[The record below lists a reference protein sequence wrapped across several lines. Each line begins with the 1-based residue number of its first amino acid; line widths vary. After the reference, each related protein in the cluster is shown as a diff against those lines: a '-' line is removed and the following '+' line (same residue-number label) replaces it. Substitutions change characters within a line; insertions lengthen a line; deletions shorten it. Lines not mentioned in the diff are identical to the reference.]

1 MKKNVS
7 EAYVKRSI
15 ALLRA
20 AEGDAIEVARI
31 LGEIHKRIID
41 SIDKK
46 YLTLYNMGQVESIS
60 DSIKKELETFYKND
74 LPKEF
79 LSISSLVVEKELA
92 WNIEAIA
99 GLIDK
104 KTTDLLKPAYK
115 KTIKSAA
122 TKQYQGKTFDQW
134 LSGAFSSNVKQI
146 DKTLKT
152 SFVEGKSIS
161 EVVTEINRINGR
173 ALKDSKALTRA
184 FFMHNAVEAKQRVF
198 ELNPN
203 VVIGSIWVSTLDS
216 RTTPLICGIRDQKQY
231 DLNHNPVGHS
241 LPYLNGAGRA
251 HFGCRSIEIP
261 KLKGVDDIEMNRRAV
276 VAGDKYKSGDNL
288 TRNGTVR
295 KPTKDAR
302 EKEIFGIAQ
311 TTTATDYEIFLK
323 AQAKKNID
331 YVADILK
338 SKEDAILFRDGKITL
353 LELSKENP
361 VFNPTNRNRL

>member
-1 MKKNVS
+1 MIDNVS
-7 EAYVKRSI
+7 EAYIKRSL

-20 AEGDAIEVARI
+20 AEGDAIEVARV
-31 LGEIHKRIID
+31 LGEIHKRIIA

-60 DSIKKELETFYKND
+60 DSIKKELETFYKD
-74 LPKEF
+74 YFPKEF
-79 LSISSLVVEKELA
+79 LSISSLVIEKELA

-122 TKQYQGKTFDQW
+122 TKPYQGKTFDQW
-134 LSGAFSSNVKQI
+134 LNGAFVSNVKQI

-152 SFVEGKSIS
+152 SFIEGKSIS
-161 EVVTEINRINGR
+161 EVVVEINKINRR
-173 ALKDSKALTRA
+173 ALSDTKALTRA

-198 ELNPN
+198 DLNPD
-203 VVIGSIWVSTLDS
+203 VVEGSIWISTLDS
-216 RTTPLICGIRDQKQY
+216 RTTPLICGIRDHKEY
-231 DLNHNPVGHS
+231 DRGHNPVGHS
-241 LPYLNGAGRA
+241 LPYLDGAGRA

-261 KLKGVDDIEMNRRAV
+261 KLKGVDVFMNRRAV
-276 VAGDKYKSGDNL
+276 VAGDKYERGDNL

-302 EKEIFGIAQ
+302 DKEIFGIVQ
-311 TTTATDYEIFLK
+311 TTTVTDYEKFLK
-323 AQAKKNID
+323 AQANKNID

-338 SKEDAILFRDGKITL
+338 SKEDAILFRDGKVSL
-353 LELSKENP
+353 LQLSKENP
-361 VFNPTNRNRL
+361 VYNPTNRNRL